1 MGHVDQMDGGS
12 QAWVGRSKVRS
23 VYFDHAAGTPVHPR
37 VVEAMLPYLREVFGN
52 PSSTHSFGQAAHQ
65 AVDRARGQ
73 VAELIG
79 ASSEEIYFT
88 ASGSES
94 NNFALKGM
102 ALAAQQL
109 GRGKH
114 LIVSQIEHHSV
125 LHSAQFLE
133 RQGYEVTYLPVDRY
147 GLVDPD
153 DVAAAMRDDTF
164 LVSIMHA
171 NNEIGTIEPMAEI
184 GRITRQRDVVFHSD
198 AVQTV
203 GVVPVDVEELG
214 VDLLSLAG
222 NMFYGPKGVAALYIR
237 SGVRIMPFIDGGIQE
252 RGRRAGTENVP
263 GIVGLGVAAEL
274 ARQEIDERRRR
285 IVPLRDR
292 LIQGLLGSIE
302 RIYLNG
308 HPTER
313 LPGNAHFSLEY
324 VEGEAV
330 IVALDMQG
338 VAAASGSA
346 CTSLALKSS
355 HVLEAIGLSQELAQ
369 GSLLFTLGKDNT
381 EEEVDYVLE
390 VLPPIVARLRQIS
403 PLYSK

>member
-1 MGHVDQMDGGS
+1 M
-12 QAWVGRSKVRS
+12 RS